1 MSGALGTKG
10 LELGLLATLHR
21 QLRVVALLGQ
31 EELILQARLQN
42 GARVKSQGGH
52 GPNPNLNTLTLTL
65 LGTRVKVVPRPQA
78 LSATSCLI
86 FPS

>member
-52 GPNPNLNTLTLTL
+52 GPNPNLNTLTQF
-65 LGTRVKVVPRPQA
+65 GTRVKVVPRPQA